1 MLDFFHWRSFIS
13 LYQMNCM
20 FTKHFK
26 KSLFYNFWFHNLYT
40 HNDLFQKECSRLQ
53 VCFKYNSQKMYSIKI
68 QRLIEKVHMVI
79 LLKATNAFSQIHLV
93 KIDSSKHQ
101 DVVDKLLV
109 CYLLVELL
117 SSWWST
123 WRRMVSGWN
132 CHYQRKA

>member
-1 MLDFFHWRSFIS
+1 
-13 LYQMNCM
+13 
-20 FTKHFK
+20 
-26 KSLFYNFWFHNLYT
+26 
-40 HNDLFQKECSRLQ
+40 
-53 VCFKYNSQKMYSIKI
+53 MYSIKI

-117 SSWWST
+117 SS
-123 WRRMVSGWN
+123 
-132 CHYQRKA
+132 